1 MVKYSNG
8 SSTSILRRDIKVNLL
23 AGRSSAPLFHSNS
36 IVSNTNTNTNN
47 DDNNQLP
54 AYSVTVTPDSN
65 GIELHDSDFDAQA
78 L

>member
-1 MVKYSNG
+1 VVKYSNG
-8 SSTSILRRDIKVNLL
+8 SSTSILRRDIKVNLH
-23 AGRSSAPLFHSNS
+23 AGRSSTPLFRSNL
-36 IVSNTNTNTNN
+36 IVSNTNTN

>member
-8 SSTSILRRDIKVNLL
+8 SFTSILRRDIKVNLL
-23 AGRSSAPLFHSNS
+23 AGRSSAPLFCSNS
-36 IVSNTNTNTNN
+36 IVSNTNTNN